1 MSGILG
7 SYDLKGG
14 VIQSICQC
22 DVDGVTTAN
31 VSICNRHNVDVRITL
46 ALTSSEN
53 AFSDARYIEFETVLK
68 PKGVL
73 ERSAI
78 ALAPGTYI
86 TVEADNSHVSAVA
99 YGIRAGDE
107 VSVTPITTNTD
118 PDAPI
123 LAVTSF
129 NFNEFDKDYEY
140 QLETTNETGAVTYYT
155 TDTMPTGFNLT
166 TDGRI
171 IGSLVDGSSS
181 PTTVDVIAT
190 DSSGNSS
197 TTAVDLNIPDG
208 SSSALAAPSAAFI
221 KRLTD
226 TDTDGTYWI
235 DLETSGATETYCVMD
250 SRASGGGWMLAMK
263 ATRGNTFNNSSS
275 YWENTTLL
283 NETDV
288 TVNDADA
295 KYAVFNEYKGTDI
308 GARFPD
314 VTAGGTWGNQLGG
327 WTMSD
332 NDAFEDR
339 TLLNVFQGGQITIRT
354 QSDVDNWSG
363 LGKNNSGPFS
373 TQSGFRW
380 QGINYTGNSS
390 NLVRYGFA
398 WNNENDEGSNDVSG
412 GIGMNRIDASAGDY
426 IGCCQDYNGVQRT
439 MRMELYVR

>member
-1 MSGILG
+1 MSGVLG

-14 VIQSICQC
+14 VTQSICQC

-31 VSICNRHNVDVRITL
+31 VSICNRHNVPVRIHL
-46 ALTSSEN
+46 ALTQTEN
-53 AFSDARYIEFETVLK
+53 TFDDGSVYVEYETIIQ

-78 ALAPGTYI
+78 ALSPGTYI
-86 TVEADNSHVSAVA
+86 TVWSDNSHVSAVA
-99 YGIRAGDE
+99 YGIRAGDA

-123 LAVTSF
+123 LLDTDFTF
-129 NFNEFDKDYEY
+129 NDLDNFYEY
-140 QLETTNETGAVTYYT
+140 QLETTNEDGAVIYSTQ
-155 TDTMPTGFNLT
+155 DTMPNGLILT
-166 TDGRI
+166 TSGLI
-171 IGSLVDGSSS
+171 SGQIKTGAA
-181 PTTVDVIAT
+181 PTSIDVTAT

-197 TTAVDLNIPDG
+197 VTTVNLNITDG
-208 SSSALAAPSAAFI
+208 SSAALAAPSAQFI
-221 KRLTD
+221 KTLTN
-226 TDTDGTYWI
+226 TNTDGTYWI
-235 DLETSGATETYCVMD
+235 DLETSGPTETYCVMD

-263 ATRGNTFNNSSS
+263 ATRGNTFNNGSS

-283 NETDV
+283 NETDL

-295 KYAVFNEYKGTDI
+295 KYAVFNEYKGSDI

-373 TQSGFRW
+373 TQDGFRW
-380 QGINYTGNSS
+380 QGINYEGNSS

-412 GIGMNRIDASAGDY
+412 GIGMNRLDASAGDV
-426 IGCCQDYNGVQRT
+426 IGCCQTYTGVQRT